1 MQTINSLIKIQKGKK
16 TFMIKKP
23 TSIKELESKFTSKF
37 KLNNLDN
44 FSFYYQDQNKDEIT
58 IEGNEDLL
66 TAFDYME
73 ANLKIRIKEK
83 IGDSNS
89 VNFLK
94 KEHLGIYEEFLKSN
108 LPEFEDNLEKII
120 DKGELPC
127 KDCYFSDDNSNENS
141 NNDDSFIS
149 KEPCYKCKGKGLRKI
164 DNNWLLIL
172 FLINFKIKQFILNP
186 IQTFN
191 EDNNNID
198 CLEKKNMISSC
209 KTTAPNSDNINN
221 KYEYVTNLN
230 NFHPNNKIEKKPPI
244 INVV

>member
-1 MQTINSLIKIQKGKK
+1 MQSINSLLKIQKGKK
-16 TFMIKKP
+16 TFIIKKP
-23 TSIKELESKFTSKF
+23 ASIKELESKFITKF

-44 FSFYYQDQNKDEIT
+44 ISIYYLDDNKDEIT

-73 ANLKIRIKEK
+73 ANLKIQIKEK
-83 IGDSNS
+83 IDDSNS

-94 KEHLGIYEEFLKSN
+94 KDHLSIYEDFLKSN
-108 LPEFEDNLEKII
+108 LPEFQENLDEII

-127 KDCYFSDDNSNENS
+127 KDCYFSEDNLNENI

-149 KEPCYKCKGKGLRKI
+149 KEPCYKCKGKGIRKI

-172 FLINFKIKQFILNP
+172 FLINFKIKQFVLDP

-191 EDNNNID
+191 EDNNN
-198 CLEKKNMISSC
+198 LNPLNKKKYFNSSC
-209 KTTAPNSDNINN
+209 KTALNSDNTNN
-221 KYEYVTNLN
+221 TYRYVN
-230 NFHPNNKIEKKPPI
+230 NHFHPDKKIDKNKPPI
-244 INVV
+244 IDVL